1 MLDTDLFIK
10 RNLDHAFYQLTHCK
24 VAGVNRGKGDFQL
37 NCPRPVKSIKTKEN
51 MDRGLRGGGINGGV
65 IVFAPNLQEYQ
76 DMMDSLEKTRRTR

>member
-10 RNLDHAFYQLTHCK
+10 RTLDNAFYILSHCK
-24 VAGVNRGKGDFQL
+24 VAGANRGKGDFRL

-65 IVFAPNLQEYQ
+65 IVFAP
-76 DMMDSLEKTRRTR
+76 TRQ